1 VKSVENAQETYRRQ
15 ERGKGGVWNTSFPPT
30 NVISQAFLETGV
42 SASFSASNGT
52 DAQIKEGLPANLD
65 YNLDRGRRGIAR
77 FQATIDSGG
86 TRSSTSAAY
95 LPASV
100 TARPNLSILT
110 GTHVTRLHVENGS
123 TDAVELAQSRQ
134 GPRYKAKAKREV
146 IVCMGSY
153 GTPQLLL
160 VSGIGPKVEVEKLGV
175 KNQVD
180 LPGVGRNL
188 KDHLMAGPTYKT
200 KPGTSSHYLK
210 HPVKAVSLVA

>member
-1 VKSVENAQETYRRQ
+1 MPN
-15 ERGKGGVWNTSFPPT
+15 GK
-30 NVISQAFLETGV
+30 
-42 SASFSASNGT
+42 
-52 DAQIKEGLPANLD
+52 IKEGLPANLD
-65 YNLDRGRRGIAR
+65 YNLDRGRQGIAR

-95 LPASV
+95 FPAAV

-110 GTHVTRLHVENGS
+110 ATRVTRLDVNDGS
-123 TDAVELAQSRQ
+123 VQAVELGQTRDGA
-134 GPRYKAKAKREV
+134 RYKVKAKQEV

-160 VSGIGPKVEVEKLGV
+160 VSGIGPKSEVGKLGV
-175 KNQVD
+175 KSQVD
-180 LPGVGRNL
+180 LAGVGKNM

-210 HPVKAVSLVA
+210 HPVKAVSTGSGACILTHSRSRVYFNGFGMEQVPCPATQVYKTD